1 MLLTQKP
8 RVGNGCADLM
18 DGPALRPPQIR
29 ADSSDAENDA
39 RYGRWR
45 EQSAMVTG
53 RLVWRSVYDTARP
66 MTNHPSLRPR
76 LASAVVALML
86 ITPSALAA
94 QPLTPKPLPAP
105 VQSQAPGIRPLGRGR
120 QTVWGVRVYDA
131 TLWVVG
137 DRFAPAEPH
146 ALDVEPGRSVSA
158 DTLIN
163 NAMGEMRRL
172 KLGDA
177 SQLASWSLEM
187 RRLIPNVK
195 SGDQVVVFCPSE
207 AKTLAYYN
215 GRIQGEVDDA
225 SLCPAIMNVWLHPA
239 SQNQAMRKSLLA
251 H

>member
-1 MLLTQKP
+1 MT
-8 RVGNGCADLM
+8 
-18 DGPALRPPQIR
+18 
-29 ADSSDAENDA
+29 
-39 RYGRWR
+39 
-45 EQSAMVTG
+45 TG
-53 RLVWRSVYDTARP
+53 RP
-66 MTNHPSLRPR
+66 MTTYLRMHAR

-94 QPLTPKPLPAP
+94 QPLTPKPLPAQ

-120 QTVWGVRVYDA
+120 QTLWGIRVYDA

-137 DRFAPAEPH
+137 DRFTPARPH
-146 ALDVEPGRSVSA
+146 ALDIEPGRSVSA
-158 DTLIN
+158 DTLVS
-163 NAMGEMRRL
+163 NAMDEMRRL

-177 SQLASWSLEM
+177 SQLASWRLEI
-187 RRLIPNVK
+187 RRLIPNVN

-215 GRIQGEVDDA
+215 GRIQGEVDDET
-225 SLCPAIMNVWLHPA
+225 LCSAIINVWLHPN